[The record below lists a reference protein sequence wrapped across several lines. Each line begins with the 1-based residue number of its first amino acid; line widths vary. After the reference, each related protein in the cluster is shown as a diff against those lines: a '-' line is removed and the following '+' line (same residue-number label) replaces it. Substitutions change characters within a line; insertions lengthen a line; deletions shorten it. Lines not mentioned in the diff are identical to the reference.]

1 MMLSLQTA
9 GGMGEGIGRLL
20 LLSTKRNSTI
30 ALSSAH
36 CFHSIIMFFGKAPL
50 RSASREQSSWPRT
63 GQVERRELWL
73 WATAIVVTLLLTAG
87 LASFS
92 YLFEQSD
99 PHFSFYLH
107 QTVRGLIA
115 LVFLFD
121 LYIIY
126 QQLEIQRM
134 RRQLNEREELY
145 RLISENAEDLITV
158 IDADGSR
165 IYTSPGYE
173 RLFGYTQEELQGG
186 PIADQVHPEDRE
198 RILQARKEAFQ
209 TGARFRL
216 EYRFRRKDGEWRIL
230 ESTGGVVL
238 SAQGKAKKLVAVSRD
253 VTERKHAEEV
263 LRQREEQL
271 RQAQKME
278 AVGRLSGGIAHDF
291 NNLLGVIIGYSEDIE
306 LRVAPGD
313 PLRKNAEEIRKAGER
328 AAALT
333 QQLLAF
339 SRQQVL
345 QPNILALNHLVS
357 DMGKM
362 LQRLIG
368 AHIELSANL
377 DPKLGSIKADQS
389 QIEQVLVN
397 LVVNARDAMPEG
409 GVLLIETSSVYLD
422 EAQARSLPFL
432 RPGRHA
438 LLTVT
443 DTGVGMD
450 EETQRHIFEPFFTTK
465 ERGKGTGLGL
475 ATVYGVVKQSGGVV
489 GVNSQPGQGSTFKIY
504 LPQVADQLAAP
515 TEDSSATRQSPAGT
529 ETVLVA
535 ENEEA
540 LLELISDLLSRSG
553 YKVLTASDGIEAI
566 EIARSFDGPI
576 HLLLT
581 DIMMPKLNGPPLAR
595 RLAKLHPGIRVLFM
609 TGHSEPDETQH
620 ENLPP
625 DCEFLQKPFP
635 RDVLI
640 RKVRQTLDLAE
651 LHVRG

>member
-1 MMLSLQTA
+1 
-9 GGMGEGIGRLL
+9 
-20 LLSTKRNSTI
+20 
-30 ALSSAH
+30 
-36 CFHSIIMFFGKAPL
+36 
-50 RSASREQSSWPRT
+50 
-63 GQVERRELWL
+63 
-73 WATAIVVTLLLTAG
+73 
-87 LASFS
+87 
-92 YLFEQSD
+92 
-99 PHFSFYLH
+99 
-107 QTVRGLIA
+107 
-115 LVFLFD
+115 
-121 LYIIY
+121 
-126 QQLEIQRM
+126 
-134 RRQLNEREELY
+134 
-145 RLISENAEDLITV
+145 
-158 IDADGSR
+158 
-165 IYTSPGYE
+165 
-173 RLFGYTQEELQGG
+173 
-186 PIADQVHPEDRE
+186 
-198 RILQARKEAFQ
+198 
-209 TGARFRL
+209 
-216 EYRFRRKDGEWRIL
+216 
-230 ESTGGVVL
+230 
-238 SAQGKAKKLVAVSRD
+238 
-253 VTERKHAEEV
+253 
-263 LRQREEQL
+263 
-271 RQAQKME
+271 ME

-306 LRVAPGD
+306 LRVAQGD

-368 AHIELSANL
+368 AHIELNANL

-609 TGHSEPDETQH
+609 TGYSDPEETKH
-620 ENLPP
+620 ENIPP
-625 DCEFLQKPFP
+625 DSEFLQKPFP